1 MFQDDISSSH
11 FILMEHGES
20 AQCNVMIFVVIISK
34 KAWVANFYVMRPL
47 DEVVKQHI
55 PSLVLLSHLIN
66 VMLKLKRNS
75 PDISL
80 ASQVRRAVA
89 VGPGFGGV
97 SFI

>member
-55 PSLVLLSHLIN
+55 PPLLSVTLDKCN
-66 VMLKLKRNS
+66 VEVEKKF
-75 PDISL
+75 P
-80 ASQVRRAVA
+80 
-89 VGPGFGGV
+89 
-97 SFI
+97 